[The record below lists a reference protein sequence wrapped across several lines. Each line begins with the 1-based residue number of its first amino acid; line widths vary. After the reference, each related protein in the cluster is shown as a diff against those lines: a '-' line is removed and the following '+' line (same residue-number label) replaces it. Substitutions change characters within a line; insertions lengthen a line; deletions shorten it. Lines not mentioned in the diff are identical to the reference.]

1 MDISNLTS
9 QITALRAETQE
20 RSISPERVGSLLQQ
34 LANLIKSA
42 AESAATQNDIYEIT
56 DNALSNIRASVAA
69 TANGLSITLTYS
81 ELDGEEFPQ
90 TVTLP
95 LASSEAAGVL
105 SAADYAALRSL
116 INGGTGS
123 GGGSG
128 MTDTERAILNGLAA
142 HFVRLGNEGDVWRS
156 SQSAEEEAK
165 KLIYCGNP
173 DIWFIYYYV
182 QGSKYGLI
190 EQHVCDDTCIQI
202 LHWDSAVSQ
211 RTITF
216 TDTDR
221 TAISSVGAWTAVKT
235 LTATEANQLQY
246 AATATGATLTAG
258 ESSQKTKFKIW
269 LTLRNINGQM
279 DAEYDADIPL
289 ASSSTMGVMSA
300 ADKVK
305 LDGIPDAAKLAALF
319 GRDNFGIHNLGNVGN
334 ASAPGETAA
343 AALSIVSDTSIKWVI
358 YTFSTYVSV
367 IHQTHNDTTT
377 VQDMY
382 FGGNRHSRRTI
393 TFTDNTRSAIAS
405 VGSWTSVGTD
415 IGVNRNTTSATIKM
429 VHPLMENTAGLLTLT
444 IGQANDNY
452 AGLMSR
458 DNLRTLNY
466 LSQREEEITDA
477 IQEMSQQITNLTDA
491 VQSLQSQ
498 INNLGNIYVKQKK
511 LWVTA
516 TPAIINIPVSQSNSS
531 GGTITSRVEQTIN
544 LAAYDEDENPVD
556 VMDCNITWRFENQGD
571 SIFFV
576 EYEGMKRYV
585 TFYADEDDYWAGNT
599 DSKLILTLT
608 NQDNQVSGEVE
619 VILRRTSN

>member
-1 MDISNLTS
+1 
-9 QITALRAETQE
+9 
-20 RSISPERVGSLLQQ
+20 
-34 LANLIKSA
+34 
-42 AESAATQNDIYEIT
+42 
-56 DNALSNIRASVAA
+56 
-69 TANGLSITLTYS
+69 
-81 ELDGEEFPQ
+81 
-90 TVTLP
+90 
-95 LASSEAAGVL
+95 
-105 SAADYAALRSL
+105 
-116 INGGTGS
+116 
-123 GGGSG
+123 
-128 MTDTERAILNGLAA
+128 MTDAERAILNGLAT
-142 HFVRLGNEGDVWRS
+142 HFVRLGNKGVVWRS

-202 LHWDSAVSQ
+202 LHWDSAVYQ
-211 RTITF
+211 RIITF
-216 TDTDR
+216 TDSDR

-235 LTATEANQLQY
+235 LTATEVNQLQY
-246 AATATGATLTAG
+246 AASATGATLTTG

-269 LTLRNINGQM
+269 LTLRNINGQV

-305 LDGIPDAAKLAALF
+305 LDGIPDGARLAALF
-319 GRDNFGIHNLGNVGN
+319 VRDNFGIHDLGHVGN
-334 ASAPGETAA
+334 ASAQGETAA
-343 AALSIVSDTSIKWVI
+343 ATLTIVSDPNIRWVI
-358 YTFSTYVSV
+358 YSFSTYVSM

-405 VGSWTSVGTD
+405 VGSWTSIGTD
-415 IGVNRNTTSATIKM
+415 IGVNRNATSATIKM

-444 IGQANDNY
+444 IGQANDSY

-466 LSQREEEITDA
+466 LSQRDNEITEA

-491 VQSLQSQ
+491 VQSLQNQ
-498 INNLGNIYVKQKK
+498 INNLGNIYVKKSK

-516 TPAIINIPVSQSNSS
+516 SPAIINISISQSNSS
-531 GGTITSRVEQTIN
+531 GGTITNRVEQAIN
-544 LAAYDEDENPVD
+544 LAAYDENENPVD
-556 VMDCNITWRFENQGD
+556 VMNCNITWRFENQGD

-585 TFYADEDDYWAGNT
+585 TFYADEEDYWAGNT

>member
-69 TANGLSITLTYS
+69 TANGINITLTLF

-95 LASSEAAGVL
+95 LASSEAAGVI

-116 INGGTGS
+116 INGGSGS
-123 GGGSG
+123 GGSG
-128 MTDTERAILNGLAA
+128 MTEAERAILNGLASRI
-142 HFVRLGNEGDVWRS
+142 VRLGNDGDVWRS

-211 RTITF
+211 RIITF
-216 TDTDR
+216 TDSNR
-221 TAISSVGAWTAVKT
+221 TLISNVGAWTAVKT
-235 LTATEANQLQY
+235 LTAAEANQLQY
-246 AATATGATLTAG
+246 AASTTGATLTAG
-258 ESSQKTKFKIW
+258 ESTQKTKFKIW
-269 LTLRNINGQM
+269 LTLRNINGQV
-279 DAEYDADIPL
+279 DAQYDADIPL
-289 ASSSTMGVMSA
+289 ASSSTMGVMSS
-300 ADKVK
+300 ADKIK
-305 LDGIPDAAKLAALF
+305 LDGIPDAPKLAALL
-319 GRDNFGIHNLGNVGN
+319 GRDNFGIHDLGYVGN
-334 ASAPGETAA
+334 TSAPGETAA
-343 AALSIVSDTSIKWVI
+343 ATLTIVSDPSIKWVI
-358 YTFSTYVSV
+358 YSFSTYVSM
-367 IHQTHNDTTT
+367 IHQTHNATTT

-405 VGSWTSVGTD
+405 VGNWSSIGTD
-415 IGVNRNTTSATIKM
+415 IGVNRNTTTATIKM

-444 IGQANDNY
+444 IGQANDSY

-466 LSQREEEITDA
+466 LAQQDETNTETM
-477 IQEMSQQITNLTDA
+477 QEMSQQISTLADA
-491 VQSLQSQ
+491 VHSLQSQ
-498 INNLGNIYVKQKK
+498 IDNLRNIYVLKPK
-511 LWVTA
+511 LWATA
-516 TPAIINIPVSQSNSS
+516 TPPSINIPVSQSDSS
-531 GGTITSRVEQTIN
+531 GGTIASQVVQQIN
-544 LAAYDEDENPVD
+544 LTGFDENENPVD
-556 VMDCNITWRFENQGD
+556 AMDCNITWRFENQGD
-571 SIFFV
+571 SIFTV
-576 EYEGMKRYV
+576 EYEAMKRYI
-585 TFYADEDDYWAGNT
+585 TFYADEGDYWAGNS
-599 DSKLILTLT
+599 DSKLIITLT
-608 NQDNQVSGEVE
+608 DLGSHVSGEVE

>member
-95 LASSEAAGVL
+95 LASNEAAGVL

-116 INGGTGS
+116 INGGSGS

-128 MTDTERAILNGLAA
+128 MTEAERAILNGLASRI
-142 HFVRLGNEGDVWRS
+142 VRLGNEGDVWRS

-216 TDTDR
+216 TDADR

-269 LTLRNINGQM
+269 LTLRNINGQV

-305 LDGIPDAAKLAALF
+305 LDGIPDGARLAALF
-319 GRDNFGIHNLGNVGN
+319 GRDNFGIHDLGHVGN

-343 AALSIVSDTSIKWVI
+343 ATLTIVSDPNIRWVI
-358 YTFSTYVSV
+358 YSFSTYVSM
-367 IHQTHNDTTT
+367 IHQTHNATTT

-393 TFTDNTRSAIAS
+393 TFTDNTRSEIAS
-405 VGSWTSVGTD
+405 VSSWTSVGTD
-415 IGVNRNTTSATIKM
+415 IGVNRNATSATIKM
-429 VHPLMENTAGLLTLT
+429 VHPLMENSAGLLSLT
-444 IGQANDNY
+444 IGQANENY
-452 AGLMSR
+452 AGLMTKE
-458 DNLRTLNY
+458 NLKTLNY
-466 LSQREEEITDA
+466 LEQQDGINTEA
-477 IQEMSQQITNLTDA
+477 MQEMSQQIESLTDV

-498 INNLGNIYVKQKK
+498 INNLGNIYVKQTK

-531 GGTITSRVEQTIN
+531 GGTITSQVVQQIN

-556 VMDCNITWRFENQGD
+556 VMDCNVTWRFENQGD
-571 SIFFV
+571 SIFTV

-585 TFYADEDDYWAGNT
+585 TFYADEDDNWAGNT

-608 NQDNQVSGEVE
+608 NQNNQVSGEVE